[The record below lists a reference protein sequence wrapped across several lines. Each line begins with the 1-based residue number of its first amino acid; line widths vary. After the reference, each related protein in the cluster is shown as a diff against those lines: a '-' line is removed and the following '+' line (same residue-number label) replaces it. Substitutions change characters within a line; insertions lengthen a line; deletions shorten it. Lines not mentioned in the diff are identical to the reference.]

1 MDTLQRLQDLL
12 VNNYGLPRARL
23 VPDAEL
29 ESLGVDSLALIE
41 IVFEVED
48 EFGIRIDGDAVRFK
62 TLGDVVRHV
71 DQLLLAPQGPVPS
84 AAA

>member
-1 MDTLQRLQDLL
+1 MSTLERLQDLL

-23 VPDAEL
+23 VPEAEL
-29 ESLGVDSLALIE
+29 EALGVDSLALIE

-48 EFGIRIDGDAVRFK
+48 EFGIKVDGDAAKFR
-62 TLGDVVRHV
+62 TLGDVVKHV
-71 DQLLLAPQGPVPS
+71 DRLLLEQQGAVPS